1 MELHLDIACQNLS
14 QLNELCSMRALAVS
28 ASVKNPAVSS
38 ADAAVELF
46 FDWER
51 QRLVVVELLAFSTTM
66 VKSTTL
72 F

>member
-1 MELHLDIACQNLS
+1 MELHLDIGCQNLS

-46 FDWER
+46 FGWER
-51 QRLVVVELLAFSTTM
+51 QRLS
-66 VKSTTL
+66 
-72 F
+72 